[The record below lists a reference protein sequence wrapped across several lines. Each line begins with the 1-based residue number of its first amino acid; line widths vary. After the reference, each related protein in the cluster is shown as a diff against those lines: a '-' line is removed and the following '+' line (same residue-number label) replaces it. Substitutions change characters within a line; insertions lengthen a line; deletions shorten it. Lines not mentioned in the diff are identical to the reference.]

1 MTCGYT
7 NLARFCWFLSNR
19 GYLLGMIA
27 FFSCCCFF
35 PRAVTCQHTSHL
47 CSWRRSHFGEAVD
60 RPSLCVPLSA
70 ALKHTKKPNGQTLDD
85 TPLNMGPPG
94 DRTRHMSTERTEDF
108 SWIVDLSWHGMQQG
122 ESEVVTTEE
131 KKRKKTSAAN
141 TSKLQTRKG
150 EILFS

>member
-1 MTCGYT
+1 MKCGHT
-7 NLARFCWFLSNR
+7 NLARFSLISVKPGLPSR
-19 GYLLGMIA
+19 HDRI
-27 FFSCCCFF
+27 FF
-35 PRAVTCQHTSHL
+35 RAVVFFL
-47 CSWRRSHFGEAVD
+47 VRSHVNIRHIFVVD
-60 RPSLCVPLSA
+60 GAAILGRLWIDRACVPLSA